1 MWIIYGV
8 WKLSPVLPVLL
19 RVCRSQELS
28 PASDDRKRA
37 GPRMETLAAD
47 GHPTRG
53 SEDTGDGVIITLTCA
68 DQGSLDTTPSSQY
81 CVPFILNNIIFIKSI
96 SISLYKTHYDRDQ

>member
-8 WKLSPVLPVLL
+8 WKLSPVSPVLL

-37 GPRMETLAAD
+37 GPGWRLWRLGAD

-53 SEDTGDGVIITLTCA
+53 SEDTGAGVIITLTCA

-81 CVPFILNNIIFIKSI
+81 CVPFILNN
-96 SISLYKTHYDRDQ
+96 YY

>member
-8 WKLSPVLPVLL
+8 WKLSPVLL

-37 GPRMETLAAD
+37 GPRMETLAAGGWGPPD
-47 GHPTRG
+47 PR
-53 SEDTGDGVIITLTCA
+53 
-68 DQGSLDTTPSSQY
+68 
-81 CVPFILNNIIFIKSI
+81 K
-96 SISLYKTHYDRDQ
+96 

>member
-8 WKLSPVLPVLL
+8 WKLSPVLL

-37 GPRMETLAAD
+37 GPRMETLAAG

-53 SEDTGDGVIITLTCA
+53 SEDTGAGVIITLTCA
-68 DQGSLDTTPSSQY
+68 DQGTWRQHRAANTVFHSFS
-81 CVPFILNNIIFIKSI
+81 NNIIFI
-96 SISLYKTHYDRDQ
+96 R

>member
-8 WKLSPVLPVLL
+8 WKLSPVSPVLL

-37 GPRMETLAAD
+37 GPRMGTLAA
-47 GHPTRG
+47 GGWRLGATRP
-53 SEDTGDGVIITLTCA
+53 EEVR
-68 DQGSLDTTPSSQY
+68 
-81 CVPFILNNIIFIKSI
+81 ILE
-96 SISLYKTHYDRDQ
+96 LE